1 MTTTDNKTM
10 PQPRMVLTRTS
21 HPGNIGASARA
32 MKNMGLNRLSLVD
45 PLQFPSAEATARASG
60 ADDLLAAV
68 EQFASLGQAVADCV
82 LVIGASARVRSLPV
96 PLLNPR
102 QCAEM
107 ISQQQNSHQVALV
120 FGNERTGLNNTEL
133 DLCHYLVQ
141 IPTNPDYSSLNL
153 AAAVQVLSYELRMAT
168 TDIGSVSASAQ
179 MAENQLAST
188 AEVERFYEHLE
199 ATLIEIDFLNPAQPK
214 QLMRRLRR
222 LFGRSRLDQN
232 EVNILRGILTAAVK
246 AMASN
251 QRQS

>member
-1 MTTTDNKTM
+1 M

>member
-1 MTTTDNKTM
+1 MI
-10 PQPRMVLTRTS
+10 R
-21 HPGNIGASARA
+21 
-32 MKNMGLNRLSLVD
+32 
-45 PLQFPSAEATARASG
+45 LQFPSAEATARASG

-251 QRQS
+251 QRQVVTARVYNLLFQIYKSRWGHV